1 MNFLKTFTSAALV
14 TAVTLGAAF
23 AADSALAQTGAAAQN
38 PQSTQAAQ
46 AALIKQGEYL
56 ARAGDCMACHSAVGR
71 KPYTGGLPIVSNIGT
86 IYSTNIT
93 PGKQNGIGNYT
104 EAQFAAAVRKGIRAD
119 GSHLYPAMPYP
130 SYAKVS
136 DADIHALY
144 TYFMQGVAPS
154 DDAAPETSLS
164 FPFNQ
169 RWGMALWNW
178 AFTSDK
184 PFSGPDG
191 ASDQVRRGAYL
202 VESLG
207 HCGSCH
213 TPRGFA
219 MNEKALDSS
228 NALFL
233 AGGQLNGWNVPAL
246 RGMSRWSQQDIVD
259 YLQTGRNSQAAVAGE
274 MTSVV
279 YHSTSHLSDADL
291 NAIAAYLKTLSAS
304 ETAQAAA
311 PTGAS
316 ATTAKL
322 TAAQNLTLGERLYVD
337 NCSACHFVNGKGAP
351 RVFPHLD
358 GATVVNAKDPTG
370 LINVILAGAQ
380 TPSTA
385 KAPSVL
391 PMPGFAYRLSDDEV
405 AALATFVRGGWSN
418 HAGAVDA
425 GQVAKVRS
433 TMHHD

>member
-14 TAVTLGAAF
+14 TAVALGASF

-38 PQSTQAAQ
+38 AQNEQSPQ

-93 PGKQNGIGNYT
+93 PSKQSGIGNYT
-104 EAQFAAAVRKGIRAD
+104 EAQFGAAVRKGIRAD

-130 SYAKVS
+130 SYAKIS

-154 DDAAPETSLS
+154 DDAAPVTSLS

-191 ASDQVRRGAYL
+191 ASEQVRRGAYL

-228 NALFL
+228 DALFL
-233 AGGQLNGWNVPAL
+233 AGGKLNGWNVPAL

-274 MTSVV
+274 MTSVI
-279 YHSTSHLSDADL
+279 YNSTSHLSDADL
-291 NAIAAYLKTLSAS
+291 NAIAAYLKTLSVSGTS
-304 ETAQAAA
+304 EAAA
-311 PTGAS
+311 PSGAS
-316 ATTAKL
+316 STVAKL
-322 TAAQNLTLGERLYVD
+322 TAAQNLTLGERLYLD
-337 NCSACHFVNGKGAP
+337 NCSACHSVNGQGAP
-351 RVFPHLD
+351 RVFPHID
-358 GATVVNAKDPTG
+358 GATVVNAADPTG
-370 LINVILAGAQ
+370 LVNVILAGAQ

-391 PMPGFAYRLSDDEV
+391 PMPGFAYRLNDDEV

-433 TMHHD
+433 AMHHE